1 MKILALFLAILGL
14 ASALEVSDLALK
26 TDNIG
31 GKFSETLSIE
41 GFAEPVRSSGEF
53 RIKGGELFW
62 TTLKPVRSELKIGA
76 DGVFERS
83 GEAWVKSADSLFDK
97 DTFLAISRLDVS
109 RLSKNFSIA
118 LSGSKDAWRAELS
131 PKGMLQ
137 NIFKNIVIEGGAYVR
152 VLRISSANGDVSE
165 NVFSGVVSLDE

>member
-1 MKILALFLAILGL
+1 M
-14 ASALEVSDLALK
+14 
-26 TDNIG
+26 
-31 GKFSETLSIE
+31 
-41 GFAEPVRSSGEF
+41 
-53 RIKGGELFW
+53 
-62 TTLKPVRSELKIGA
+62 
-76 DGVFERS
+76 
-83 GEAWVKSADSLFDK
+83 
-97 DTFLAISRLDVS
+97 AISRLDVA

>member
-1 MKILALFLAILGL
+1 VIYNELVNSSSVRGTENSKLPILALFLAILGL

-62 TTLKPVRSELKIGA
+62 TTLEPVRSELKIGA

-97 DTFLAISRLDVS
+97 DTFLAISRLDVA

-118 LSGSKDAWRAELS
+118 LSGSKDAWFLHT
-131 PKGMLQ
+131 LC
-137 NIFKNIVIEGGAYVR
+137 NVR
-152 VLRISSANGDVSE
+152 VGTQSSVPIRL
-165 NVFSGVVSLDE
+165 FRM

>member
-62 TTLKPVRSELKIGA
+62 TTLEPVRSELKIGA
-76 DGVFERS
+76 DGV
-83 GEAWVKSADSLFDK
+83 
-97 DTFLAISRLDVS
+97 
-109 RLSKNFSIA
+109 LSVA
-118 LSGSKDAWRAELS
+118 ARRGSKAPIRFLIRIPFWRSRAWT
-131 PKGMLQ
+131 
-137 NIFKNIVIEGGAYVR
+137 
-152 VLRISSANGDVSE
+152 
-165 NVFSGVVSLDE
+165 